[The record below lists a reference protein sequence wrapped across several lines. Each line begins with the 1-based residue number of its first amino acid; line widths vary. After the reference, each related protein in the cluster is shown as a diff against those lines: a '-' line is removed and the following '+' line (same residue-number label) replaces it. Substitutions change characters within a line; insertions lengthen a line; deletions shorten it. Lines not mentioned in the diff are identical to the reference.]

1 MSSGF
6 VDKARIT
13 IKSGNGGNGAVAF
26 HREKYVAS
34 GGPDGGDGGCGGD
47 IVFIPDENMTTLLDF
62 KYKRKYVA
70 ENGED
75 GQGKRCSGK
84 DGKTLF
90 IKVPK
95 GTVIRDHESGSIM
108 HDMSDGKNWT
118 AAKGGRGGWGNIHF
132 ATPTRQ
138 TPRFAKPGLP
148 GESFDIV
155 LELKLLADV
164 GLIGFPNVGKST
176 FLSVVSKAH
185 PKIANYH
192 FTTLFPNLGV
202 VYVNEGNSFV
212 MADIP
217 GIIEGAS
224 EGAGLGADFLRH
236 IERCRL
242 FVHIIDVSGSE
253 GRDPVDDMNKINEEL
268 RKHDEK
274 LMERPQIIVA
284 NKADLLG
291 EDDPVIGELRSEAE
305 KAGYP
310 FFLCSAV
317 SHCGVKAV
325 VDKCFEMLADI
336 PVPEPYEADYV
347 PKLPAG
353 GSVEDLLISE
363 EDGIW
368 TIEGDW
374 ISKLIA
380 RVNFSDYESRM
391 FFDRLLRE
399 SGVFSR
405 LEEMGIKDGDTV
417 CIYDLTFDYRE

>member
-13 IKSGNGGNGAVAF
+13 IRSGSGGNGAVAF

-34 GGPDGGDGGCGGD
+34 GGPDGGDGGKGGD
-47 IVFIPDENMTTLLDF
+47 IIFVPDENMTTLLDF

-70 ENGED
+70 ENGGE

-84 DGKTLF
+84 DGADLY

-95 GTVIRDHESGSIM
+95 GTVIRDFESGSIM
-108 HDMSDGKNWT
+108 HDMSDGLNWT

-148 GESFDIV
+148 GESHDIV

-176 FLSVVSKAH
+176 FLSVVSKAR

-202 VYVNEGNSFV
+202 VYVNEGSSFV

-217 GIIEGAS
+217 GLIEGAAD
-224 EGAGLGADFLRH
+224 GAGLGSDFLRH

-242 FVHIIDVSGSE
+242 FVHVVDISGSE
-253 GRDPVDDMNKINEEL
+253 GRDPLEDYRKINEEL
-268 RKHDEK
+268 RRHDEK
-274 LMERPQIIVA
+274 LMERQQIVVA
-284 NKADLLG
+284 NKADLIE
-291 EDDPVIGELRSEAE
+291 EDDENLAKLKAEAE
-305 KAGYP
+305 AAGYP
-310 FFLCSAV
+310 FFVCSAV
-317 SHCGVKAV
+317 SHSGVKPV
-325 VDKCFEMLADI
+325 VDKCFELLANI

-347 PKLPAG
+347 PKTPEG
-353 GSVEDLLISE
+353 GSADDLEITE
-363 EDGIW
+363 NDGIW
-368 TIEGDW
+368 TVEGAW
-374 ISKLIA
+374 MQRLIA
-380 RVNFSDYESRM
+380 RVNFGDYESRM

-399 SGVFSR
+399 SGVFAR
-405 LEEMGIKDGDTV
+405 LEQMGIKDGDTV
-417 CIYDLTFDYRE
+417 CIYDLVFDYKE